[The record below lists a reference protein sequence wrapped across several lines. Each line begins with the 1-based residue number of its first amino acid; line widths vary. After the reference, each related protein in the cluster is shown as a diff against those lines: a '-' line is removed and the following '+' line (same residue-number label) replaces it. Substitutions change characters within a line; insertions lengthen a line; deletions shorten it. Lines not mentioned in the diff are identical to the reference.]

1 MAATLQP
8 ARETSGD
15 YYDFIPLPAGRLGL
29 VIADVVDKGM
39 GAALYMALSRTLIRT
54 YAADYPDRPDLA
66 LRAANQRML
75 ADSPAGLFV
84 TVFYGILDPAA
95 GTLTY
100 CNAGHHPPYL
110 LEAHAGEAVHPLP
123 GRGIALGVIE
133 DSEWEPVTIE
143 LPVGAAL
150 LLYTDGVLDALNA
163 QEERFGTT
171 HLLDI
176 ARTNLG
182 RSADEMQQQLLGRLQ
197 QFMGDA
203 PQFDDIT
210 LVTVVRDPD
219 A

>member
-1 MAATLQP
+1 
-8 ARETSGD
+8 
-15 YYDFIPLPAGRLGL
+15 
-29 VIADVVDKGM
+29 
-39 GAALYMALSRTLIRT
+39 
-54 YAADYPDRPDLA
+54 
-66 LRAANQRML
+66 ML

-84 TVFYGILDPAA
+84 TVFYGILDPTA

-110 LEAHAGEAVHPLP
+110 LEAHTDEAIHPLP
-123 GRGIALGVIE
+123 GRGIALGVLE
-133 DSEWEPVTIE
+133 DTDWEPVTIE

-163 QEERFGTT
+163 QEERFGSAQF
-171 HLLDI
+171 LDI

-182 RSADEMQQQLLGRLQ
+182 RSADDLQQQLLSRLQ
-197 QFMGDA
+197 QFVGDA